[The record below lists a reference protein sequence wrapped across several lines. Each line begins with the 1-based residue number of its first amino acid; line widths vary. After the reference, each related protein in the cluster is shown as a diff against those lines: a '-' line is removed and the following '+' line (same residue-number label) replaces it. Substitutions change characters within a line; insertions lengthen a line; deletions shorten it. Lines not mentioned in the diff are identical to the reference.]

1 MKKIITLS
9 LLALMV
15 GANIP
20 TNVKAEQSMAG
31 KVGSVALYPF
41 KKVGSSA
48 NNTYQ
53 AVKQIAP
60 LAKHSLIATKKLAL
74 AGLELTKGTMALSA
88 VVVSL
93 VAIACGVDYA
103 LLWATEIG
111 LPETIFNSY
120 TFGTFYNSVYTI
132 LEPIVA
138 ASPEFFASIP
148 ERFTNI
154 SDAVAALPG
163 FIGA

>member
-9 LLALMV
+9 LLALMI

-48 NNTYQ
+48 SNIYQ
-53 AVKQIAP
+53 ATKQIVP
-60 LAKHSLIATKKLAL
+60 MAKHSLIAAKKLAL
-74 AGLELTKGTMALSA
+74 AGLELTKGTMALSV
-88 VVVSL
+88 VVVSC
-93 VAIACGVDYA
+93 VAIACGVDVALAWASENGVIFDSYA
-103 LLWATEIG
+103 
-111 LPETIFNSY
+111 
-120 TFGTFYNSVYTI
+120 FGTFYNSVYAT

-138 ASPEFFASIP
+138 TSPEFFASIP
-148 ERFTNI
+148 ERFSNI
-154 SDAVAALPG
+154 SDAITAFPELIRA
-163 FIGA
+163 